1 MRVDRSSAIRTS
13 ASSHSAFPLIRR
25 SMYDTKAV
33 TARRYSHRHD
43 QVPISWEGAVKPL
56 RGDHLAGI
64 AWDVARRWIPAGPA
78 CGSPSWRTHCAA
90 AGYDVSGDNPRS
102 TLGSALNRAQHLWE
116 RPRYATWVWVADD
129 AGGRPEVPIGISG
142 LDLSRAAREAAKRL
156 DPERRGLDHATI
168 LTGLA
173 RAGIE
178 VRGPNQGQ
186 TLLNALWRQV
196 DFERLERGRWRW
208 L

>member
-1 MRVDRSSAIRTS
+1 M
-13 ASSHSAFPLIRR
+13 
-25 SMYDTKAV
+25 
-33 TARRYSHRHD
+33 
-43 QVPISWEGAVKPL
+43 KPL
-56 RGDHLAGI
+56 RGGHLADI
-64 AWDVARRWIPAGPA
+64 AWDVARRAD
-78 CGSPSWRTHCAA
+78 PSRGGMRLPELDDALRA

-116 RPRYATWVWVADD
+116 RPRYATWVWVADGT
-129 AGGRPEVPIGISG
+129 GGRPEVPIGISG
-142 LDLSRAAREAAKRL
+142 LDLSRTARDVAKRL

-173 RAGIE
+173 QSGIE
-178 VRGPNQGQ
+178 VRGPNKGQ
-186 TLLNALWRQV
+186 TLLNALRRQV